1 MQLPSVRGQLLSV
14 PRSRR
19 LAPAVIGTL
28 HYLHQQISRS
38 RRNTRDA
45 PLAPDG
51 AAVASL
57 EELVPAQRSPPGKH
71 SPVPEAA
78 LRQDQGNPLAPLAL
92 PRWKDMGRKL
102 QFRL

>member
-1 MQLPSVRGQLLSV
+1 M

-28 HYLHQQISRS
+28 HYLHQQISPS

-51 AAVASL
+51 ASVASV
-57 EELVPAQRSPPGKH
+57 EELVPALRSPLGKH
-71 SPVPEAA
+71 SPVLEAA
-78 LRQDQGNPLAPLAL
+78 LRQDQGNPRAPRGWPL
-92 PRWKDMGRKL
+92 WTDMGRKL
-102 QFRL
+102 QFRR

>member
-1 MQLPSVRGQLLSV
+1 V

-51 AAVASL
+51 AAVASV
-57 EELVPAQRSPPGKH
+57 EEPLPAQRSPPGKH

-78 LRQDQGNPLAPLAL
+78 LRQDQGNQSAPPAWA
-92 PRWKDMGRKL
+92 RWTDMGRKL